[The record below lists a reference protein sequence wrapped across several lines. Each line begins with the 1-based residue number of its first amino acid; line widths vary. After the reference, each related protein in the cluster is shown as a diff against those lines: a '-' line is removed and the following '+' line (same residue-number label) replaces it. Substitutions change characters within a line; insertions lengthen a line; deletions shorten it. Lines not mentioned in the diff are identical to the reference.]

1 MSQVQSTSQSFADRA
16 HGAWLGLAVGDAL
29 GTTLEFSRRDSEPHH
44 TEMIGGGPFRLAP
57 GVWTDDTSMALCL
70 ADTLLA
76 TGEADPRDLV
86 TRFISWW
93 RSGEY
98 SVTGSCFDIGNTTR
112 AALERF
118 ERTGDPLAGDTSAQA
133 AGNGSLMRLAPVA
146 LFYSGD
152 RAAAGRAA
160 RLQSQT
166 THAAGEFLVA
176 CEAFAHLLV
185 DAFAGKPKAKLL
197 DDASSE
203 ARGQVAEILAG
214 GWRGKPRAAISSSG
228 YVLHTLEAALWAV
241 DQASSFEE
249 ALVLAVNLG
258 DDADTVGAVT
268 GQLAGA
274 IWGASAIPAR
284 WIDRLA
290 WRDRLEVTGQA
301 LLQKGA
307 AAQGLPAFLRPNDGP
322 SDAPAWLDRVAQG
335 DWEEIPA
342 DLSYDASVVFAHML
356 NGYEMAERLGLGH
369 ASQVAHAASDR
380 YRETGTWPGSAVEL
394 WITLFFQHR
403 ADRFTVMLAAPEPQP
418 HLNALCKALR
428 RALVTGNVW
437 PKVSA

>member
-1 MSQVQSTSQSFADRA
+1 MSQIQPPSESFADRA
-16 HGAWLGLAVGDAL
+16 RGAWLGLAVGDAL

-44 TEMIGGGPFRLAP
+44 TEMTGGGPFRLAP

-76 TGEADPRDLV
+76 TGEPDPRDLI

-93 RSGEY
+93 RGGDY

-118 ERTGDPLAGDTSAQA
+118 ERTDDPLAGDTSAHA

-152 RAAAGRAA
+152 RSAAGRAA

-166 THAAGEFLVA
+166 THAAEECLDA

-185 DAFAGKPKAKLL
+185 DAFAGKPKAELF

-203 ARGQVAEILAG
+203 ASGQVAEILAG
-214 GWRGKPRAAISSSG
+214 SWRAKSRAAISSSG

-290 WRDRLEVTGQA
+290 WRDRLEMTGRA

-307 AAQGLPAFLRPNDGP
+307 AAQGLPSFLRPNEGP
-322 SDAPAWLDRVAQG
+322 PDAPAWLDRVPQG

-369 ASQVAHAASDR
+369 ASQVAHAATDR
-380 YRETGTWPGSAVEL
+380 YRETGTWSGSAVEL

-403 ADRFTVMLAAPEPQP
+403 ADRFTVMLATPEPQP
-418 HLNALCKALR
+418 RLDALCQALR
-428 RALVTGNVW
+428 QALVTGNVW
-437 PKVSA
+437 PRASE